1 MMTAPFL
8 HAHSEGNK
16 IQASIRK
23 TLIYRF
29 HKELKEDDVYS
40 ITNFGFASNSG
51 AFRGA
56 HHEYKLSFQ
65 YGTRKILTNVIAMCT
80 DCGDEKEYERN
91 GQIGKM
97 RAITLESNGYFAYY
111 KFYLLQMA

>member
-65 YGTRKILTNVIAMCT
+65 YGTRVSSLDHALITASPFTFVELHEIATNYDQNYLAGDVIHT
-80 DCGDEKEYERN
+80 N
-91 GQIGKM
+91 
-97 RAITLESNGYFAYY
+97 
-111 KFYLLQMA
+111 